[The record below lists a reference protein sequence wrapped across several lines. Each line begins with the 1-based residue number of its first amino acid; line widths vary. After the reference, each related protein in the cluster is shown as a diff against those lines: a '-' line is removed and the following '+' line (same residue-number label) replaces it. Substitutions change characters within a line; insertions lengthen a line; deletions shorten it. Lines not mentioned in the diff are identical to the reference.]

1 MRFGIDINCDI
12 SLIKVASNRLDDK
25 ISILRRSRN
34 FLFATAPK
42 MSVVDHAASI
52 PVATRTSLPEDK
64 AAEA

>member
-1 MRFGIDINCDI
+1 MRFGIDINWDI
-12 SLIKVASNRLDDK
+12 SLSKVVSNRLDDK
-25 ISILRRSRN
+25 ISILRSRN

-52 PVATRTSLPEDK
+52 PVATRTFLPEDK

>member
-1 MRFGIDINCDI
+1 MRFGIDINWDI
-12 SLIKVASNRLDDK
+12 SLSKVASNRLDDK
-25 ISILRRSRN
+25 ISILRSRN

-52 PVATRTSLPEDK
+52 PVATRISLPEDK